1 MGWILDAVGMS
12 TLSEHY
18 GLLLGLDRSWRVV
31 DVDLSLEDMRVEIQL
46 EHVPTAP
53 VCCPECAGQRPLKDH
68 APQRSWRHLDTM
80 QFETVLTARIPRTE
94 CPDCGVKTIEVPWAE
109 PHGRFTLMFEAF
121 AIRLLQAASSIEK
134 ARVHLKLSWQSV
146 QRIMD
151 RAVERG
157 LITRDLEE
165 IKHVGLDE
173 KSFLKGQS
181 YVSVMTDID
190 GSRVLEVAPGR
201 DETAADVLWNIFTW
215 DQKEQVE
222 AVAMDMCQAYVNS
235 VDSHV
240 PDAEVV
246 HDRFHISKHLN
257 EAVDQV
263 RRAEH
268 KSLMQEKDETLKGT
282 RSLWRYNLENLSEQK
297 RAEFEQLKKAELK
310 TSRAWAIREQFR
322 WFWECRNAEEAEEF
336 FTNWYSWASRC
347 RLQPVKRVAK
357 MIKKR
362 LENILSWFRHRI
374 SNAAAEGFN
383 SIIQS
388 LKSAA
393 RGFRNFANYRTRI
406 LFFCG
411 KLQLLPDSASH

>member
-1 MGWILDAVGMS
+1 MN

-31 DVDLSLEDMRVEIQL
+31 DFDLSLEDMRVEIQL
-46 EHVPTAP
+46 EHVPGTP

-68 APQRSWRHLDTM
+68 APQRQWRHLDTM
-80 QFETVLTARIPRTE
+80 QFETVLTARVPRTE
-94 CPDCGVKTIEVPWAE
+94 CPDCGVKTIEVPWAQ

-157 LITRDLEE
+157 LITRELEE

-173 KSFLKGQS
+173 KSFGKGQD

-190 GSRVLEVAPGR
+190 GARVLEVAPGR
-201 DETAADVLWNIFTW
+201 DETAADVLWNTFSW
-215 DQKEQVE
+215 EQKEGIE
-222 AVAMDMCQAYVNS
+222 AVAMDMWQTYVNS

-246 HDRFHISKHLN
+246 HDRFHIAKHLN
-257 EAVDQV
+257 EAIDQV

-282 RSLWRYNLENLSEQK
+282 RSLWLYNLENLSEQK
-297 RAEFEQLKKAELK
+297 RAEFELLKEAELK

-322 WFWECRNAEEAEEF
+322 WFWDCRSAEEAEVF
-336 FTNWYSWASRC
+336 FEEWDSWASGC
-347 RLQPVKRVAK
+347 GLQPVQKVAK
-357 MIKKR
+357 MIHKR
-362 LENILSWFRHRI
+362 IENILSWFRHRI

-411 KLQLLPDSASH
+411 KLKLLPESVSH

>member
-1 MGWILDAVGMS
+1 MN

-18 GLLLGLDRSWRVV
+18 GLLLGLDQSWQVV
-31 DVDLSLEDMRVEIQL
+31 DVDLSLEEKRVEIQI
-46 EHVPTAP
+46 EHVPGAP
-53 VCCPECAGQRPLKDH
+53 ACCPECAAVRPLKDH

-94 CPDCGVKTIEVPWAE
+94 CPDCGVKTVEVPWAE

-121 AIRLLQAASSIEK
+121 AIRWLQAASSIEK
-134 ARVHLKLSWQSV
+134 ARVHLKLSWMSV

-151 RAVERG
+151 RAIERG
-157 LITRDLEE
+157 LISRDLTG

-173 KSFLKGQS
+173 KSFLKGQD
-181 YVSVMTDID
+181 YVSVLTDIG

-201 DETAADVLWNIFTW
+201 DDTAADTLWNTFSW
-215 DQKEQVE
+215 EQKEQVE
-222 AVAMDMCQAYVNS
+222 AVAMDMWQAYVNS
-235 VDSHV
+235 VDAHA

-246 HDRFHISKHLN
+246 HDRFHIAKHLN

-268 KSLMQEKDETLKGT
+268 KTLMKEKDETLKGT
-282 RSLWRYNLENLSEQK
+282 RSLWLCNLENLSEQK
-297 RAEFEQLKKAELK
+297 RAEFDQLKGAQLK
-310 TSRAWAIREQFR
+310 TARAWAIREQFR
-322 WFWECRNAEEAEEF
+322 WFWECRSAEEAEEF
-336 FTNWYSWASRC
+336 FRAWLSWAIRC
-347 RLQPVKRVAK
+347 RLTPVKRVAK
-357 MIKKR
+357 MIHKR

-393 RGFRNFANYRTRI
+393 RGFRSFTNYRTRI

-411 KLQLLPDSASH
+411 KLKLLPESVSH

>member
-1 MGWILDAVGMS
+1 MN

-31 DVDLSLEDMRVEIQL
+31 DVDLSLEEKRVQIQI
-46 EHVPTAP
+46 EHVPGAA
-53 VCCPECAGQRPLKDH
+53 VCCPECSAVRPLKDH

-80 QFETVLTARIPRTE
+80 QFETLLTARIPRTE

-109 PHGRFTLMFEAF
+109 PHGRFTLVFEAF
-121 AIRLLQAASSIEK
+121 AVRLLQVASSIEK
-134 ARVHLKLSWQSV
+134 ARLHLRLSWMSV

-157 LITRDLEE
+157 LITRDLTD
-165 IKHVGLDE
+165 IRHVGLDE
-173 KSFLKGQS
+173 KSFLKGQD
-181 YVSVMTDID
+181 YVSIMTDID
-190 GSRVLEVAPGR
+190 GSRVLEVSPGR
-201 DETAADVLWNIFTW
+201 DETAADTLWNTFSW
-215 DQKEQVE
+215 EQKEQIE
-222 AVAMDMCQAYVNS
+222 AVAMDMWQAYQNS
-235 VDSHV
+235 VDAHA

-246 HDRFHISKHLN
+246 HDRFHIAKHLN

-268 KSLMQEKDETLKGT
+268 KSLMKEQDETLKGT
-282 RSLWRYNLENLSEQK
+282 RSLWLYNLENLSEQK
-297 RAEFEQLKKAELK
+297 RAEFEQIKGAQLK
-310 TSRAWAIREQFR
+310 TARAWAIREQFR
-322 WFWECRNAEEAEEF
+322 WFWDCRSAEEADEF
-336 FTNWYSWASRC
+336 FQTWFSWAIRC
-347 RLQPVKRVAK
+347 RLKPIKRVAK

-362 LENILSWFRHRI
+362 IDNILSWFRHQI

-411 KLQLLPDSASH
+411 KLKLLPESASH

>member
-1 MGWILDAVGMS
+1 MN

-31 DVDLSLEDMRVEIQL
+31 DVDLSLEEKRVRIQL
-46 EHVPTAP
+46 EHVPGTP
-53 VCCPECAGQRPLKDH
+53 VCCPDCATQRPLKDH

-80 QFETVLTARIPRTE
+80 QFETLLTARIPRTE
-94 CPDCGVKTIEVPWAE
+94 CPDCGVKTVEVPWAE

-134 ARVHLKLSWQSV
+134 ARIHLRLRWMSV

-157 LITRDLEE
+157 LITRDLAG
-165 IKHVGLDE
+165 IRHVGLDE
-173 KSFLKGQS
+173 KSFGKGQD

-190 GSRVLEVAPGR
+190 GSRVLEVAPGH
-201 DETAADVLWNIFTW
+201 DETAADTLWNTFSW
-215 DQKEQVE
+215 EQKEQIE
-222 AVAMDMCQAYVNS
+222 AVAMDMWQAYQNS
-235 VDSHV
+235 VDAHA

-246 HDRFHISKHLN
+246 HDRFHIAKHLN

-268 KSLMQEKDETLKGT
+268 KSLMKEQDETLKGT
-282 RSLWRYNLENLSEQK
+282 RSLWLYNQENLSEQQ
-297 RAEFEQLKKAELK
+297 RAEFEQLKGAQLK
-310 TSRAWAIREQFR
+310 TARAWAIREQFR
-322 WFWECRNAEEAEEF
+322 WFWDCRSAEEADEF
-336 FTNWYSWASRC
+336 FQAWFSWAIRC
-347 RLQPVKRVAK
+347 RLKPIKRVAK

-362 LENILSWFRHRI
+362 IENILSWFRHRI

-383 SIIQS
+383 SLIQS
-388 LKSAA
+388 LKHAA
-393 RGFRNFANYRTRI
+393 RGFRSFANYRTRI

-411 KLQLLPDSASH
+411 KLQLLPESASH

>member
-1 MGWILDAVGMS
+1 MN

-18 GLLLGLDRSWRVV
+18 GMLLGLDRSWRVV

-46 EHVPTAP
+46 EHVPGAS
-53 VCCPECAGQRPLKDH
+53 VCCPECGCQRPLKDH
-68 APQRSWRHLDTM
+68 APERSWRHLDTM
-80 QFETVLTARIPRTE
+80 QFETILTARIPRTD
-94 CPDCGVKTIEVPWAE
+94 CPDCGVKTIAVPWAE

-134 ARVHLKLSWQSV
+134 ARVHLRLNWMSV

-157 LITRDLEE
+157 LISRNLEE
-165 IKHVGLDE
+165 VKHVGLDE
-173 KSFLKGQS
+173 KSFGKGQD

-190 GSRVLEVAPGR
+190 GSRILEVAPGR
-201 DETAADVLWNIFTW
+201 DETAANTLWNTFSW
-215 DQKEQVE
+215 EQKEKIE
-222 AVAMDMCQAYVNS
+222 AVAMDMWQAYVNS

-257 EAVDQV
+257 EAIDQV

-268 KSLMQEKDETLKGT
+268 KSLMKEGDETLKGT
-282 RSLWRYNLENLSEQK
+282 RSLWLYNLENLSEQK
-297 RAEFEQLKKAELK
+297 RAEFEHLKDAELK
-310 TSRAWAIREQFR
+310 TARGWAIREQFR
-322 WFWECRNAEEAEEF
+322 WFWECRTAEEAEEF
-336 FTNWYSWASRC
+336 FTNWYAWASRC
-347 RLQPVKRVAK
+347 RLRPVQRVAK

-374 SNAAAEGFN
+374 SNGTAEGFN
-383 SIIQS
+383 SLIQS

-411 KLQLLPDSASH
+411 KLQLLPESCSH

>member
-1 MGWILDAVGMS
+1 MVVFMN

-31 DVDLSLEDMRVEIQL
+31 DVDLSLEEKRVQIQI
-46 EHVPTAP
+46 EHVPGAP
-53 VCCPECAGQRPLKDH
+53 VCCPECSVQRPLKDH

-94 CPDCGVKTIEVPWAE
+94 CVDCGVKTIEVPWAE

-134 ARVHLKLSWQSV
+134 ARLHLRLNWMSV

-157 LITRDLEE
+157 LISRNLEG

-173 KSFLKGQS
+173 KSFLKGQDS
-181 YVSVMTDID
+181 VSVMTDID
-190 GSRVLEVAPGR
+190 RSRVLEVAPGR
-201 DETAADVLWNIFTW
+201 DETAADVLWNTFSW

-222 AVAMDMCQAYVNS
+222 AVAMDMWQAYVNS
-235 VDSHV
+235 VDAHA

-246 HDRFHISKHLN
+246 HDRFHIAKHLN
-257 EAVDQV
+257 EAMDQV

-268 KSLMQEKDETLKGT
+268 KTLMKEKDETLKGT
-282 RSLWRYNLENLSEQK
+282 RSLWLYHLENLSEQK
-297 RAEFEQLKKAELK
+297 RAEFNQLKDAQLK
-310 TSRAWAIREQFR
+310 TARAWAIREQFR
-322 WFWECRNAEEAEEF
+322 WFWECRTAEEAEEF
-336 FTNWYSWASRC
+336 FRTWFSWASRC
-347 RLQPVKRVAK
+347 RLKPIKKVAK
-357 MIKKR
+357 MIRKR
-362 LENILSWFRHRI
+362 IDNILSWFRHRI

-393 RGFRNFANYRTRI
+393 RGFRSFTNYRTRI

-411 KLQLLPDSASH
+411 KLKLLPESVTH